1 VASVQPGG
9 PADRAGLR
17 TGDVIVSISGRPV
30 RMPSDVISAVEANG
44 LDRNL
49 SISVQ
54 RAGQRLQLEVMPG
67 DLSQIGSR

>member
-1 VASVQPGG
+1 MQPGG
-9 PADRAGLR
+9 PADQGGLR
-17 TGDVIVSISGRPV
+17 AGDVILSIAGRPV
-30 RMPSDVISAVEANG
+30 QMPSDVISAVEANG
-44 LDRNL
+44 LGRNL